1 VHADKN
7 LEAAFVSVV
16 SDGQRLFSAFE
27 KPNFGFEDKMT
38 SSCIPIE
45 SSLDFQWDQEK
56 E

>member
-27 KPNFGFEDKMT
+27 KPNFGFEVQ
-38 SSCIPIE
+38 SSGARRLAGN
-45 SSLDFQWDQEK
+45 SV
-56 E
+56 